1 MHPGR
6 IQTPLIE
13 NRLLTAEEIAK
24 DIDMYPLKRYGKPE
38 EVAHAIIYLLSDAS
52 SWITGSNLVIDGGR
66 SLK

>member
-13 NRLLTAEEIAK
+13 NKLLTMEDVAK
-24 DIDMYPLKRYGKPE
+24 DIDVYPLKRYGKPE

-52 SWITGSNLVIDGGR
+52 LWVTGTHLVIDGGR